1 MQDIS
6 ASLLNL
12 IVALVAGLLIGA
24 ERERRK
30 IEKGTPDAAGI
41 RTFAVAALAG
51 ALATL
56 IGGVPLLAVA
66 VVVIAA
72 IDGLSYWR
80 ARTQEDA
87 DITTQVALVLTV
99 LIGGLAMHQPAEAA
113 AVSVAAATLLAARKG
128 VHRFVGDVLTED
140 EVRAALIL
148 ASAAIVVLPLLPNQ
162 SMGPFDALNPYKIW
176 RLVVLVLAIGSVGHV
191 AVRALGPRFGLPVAG
206 LASGFV
212 SSSATI
218 GAMGARSKKTP
229 AILGGAVA
237 GAVLSTVATVIQLA
251 AVLSA
256 TSIATLQAM
265 TPSLIAAG
273 VAAGAYGAVFTLMAL
288 RQTTEETNAAGEAF
302 SLKAALIYAA
312 LLSAVLLASAALR
325 EWFGEAGAVVAA
337 GLAGFVDTHAAAIS
351 ISAMAA
357 AGKLTPDAAVLPIL
371 VAFTTNTLVKILL
384 AVTGGGRAYAMRV
397 VPGLILVAAAAWA
410 GGFFALTGRW

>member
-30 IEKGTPDAAGI
+30 IEKGIPDAAGI

-56 IGGVPLLAVA
+56 IGGAPLLAIATVLIA
-66 VVVIAA
+66 V

-80 ARTQEDA
+80 ARSEMDA

-99 LIGGLAMHQPAEAA
+99 LIGGLAMHHPAEAA

-140 EVRAALIL
+140 EVRAALVL

-162 SMGPFDALNPYKIW
+162 PMGPYDALNPYKIW
-176 RLVVLVLAIGSVGHV
+176 RLVVLVLAIGSIGHV

-218 GAMGARSKKTP
+218 GAMGARSKKTS

-251 AVLSA
+251 AVLGA
-256 TSIATLQAM
+256 TSVATLQAM
-265 TPSLIAAG
+265 TPSLFAAG

-288 RQTTEETNAAGEAF
+288 RQKTEEANAAGEAF

-312 LLSAVLLASAALR
+312 LLSTVLLASAALR

-351 ISAMAA
+351 IAAMVA
-357 AGKLTPDAAVLPIL
+357 AGKLTPAAAVLPVL
-371 VAFTTNTLVKILL
+371 VAFTTNTAVKILL
-384 AVTGGGRAYAMRV
+384 AFTGGGPAFALRV

-410 GGFFALTGRW
+410 GGLFVLSSG